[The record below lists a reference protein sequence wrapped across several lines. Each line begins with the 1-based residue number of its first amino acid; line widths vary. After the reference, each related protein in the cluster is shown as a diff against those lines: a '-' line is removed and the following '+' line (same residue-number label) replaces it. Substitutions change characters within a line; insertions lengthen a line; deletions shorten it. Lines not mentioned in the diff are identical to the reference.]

1 MSVPLLRDWSI
12 YRPSLSYMKR
22 LLIVDENSNFRQV
35 LKITIA
41 DERISIDGECTG
53 GDEVLDYLCQE
64 QVDAILMDINMKRI
78 GGIEATKLTKEH
90 HPSIKVI
97 ALTMNDEDIFKRK
110 MKEAGAAYYLL
121 KNSMEK
127 LEQMVC
133 SS

>member
-1 MSVPLLRDWSI
+1 
-12 YRPSLSYMKR
+12 MKR